1 MKALRALA
9 TFAPVV
15 PLVLAPLFLAG
26 CDENN
31 AISIRLRVQED
42 MSGVVMTS
50 ALSQPSGSGAV
61 ESAAV
66 GATFDRE
73 FALRGSKGKF
83 AALDGLAVGDVKFSA
98 GASETGLRWVRVEL
112 PTGADARWPGLFVP
126 LTEPERRAAAEAFE
140 LSREARDVG
149 KMFRIEIELPGAI
162 VSNGAAGKVRGMKNE
177 SDGRL
182 ASLTVPIEASR
193 AGTEPI
199 VWQLTW

>member
-1 MKALRALA
+1 MNALRALA
-9 TFAPVV
+9 CVI
-15 PLVLAPLFLAG
+15 PLVLLSA

-42 MSGVVMTS
+42 LSGVVMTS
-50 ALSQPSGSGAV
+50 ALAQPSGPGAV
-61 ESAAV
+61 ESAAT

-73 FALRGSKGKF
+73 VALRGAKGKF
-83 AALDGLAVGDVKFSA
+83 AALEGLAVGDVRFSA
-98 GASETGLRWVRVEL
+98 GSSESGLRWVRVEV
-112 PTGADARWPGLFVP
+112 PTGAEAQWPALFVP
-126 LTEPERRAAAEAFE
+126 LSEPERRAAAEAFE

-149 KMFRIEIELPGAI
+149 KTFRIEIELPAAI
-162 VSNGAAGKVRGMKNE
+162 VSNGATGKVRGMKNA